1 LLKGKPF
8 ADATTRAL
16 FLSRFGER
24 RVAAERVEL
33 VPWEPSGPAHLA
45 YYERVDVALDPFPY
59 NGTTTTCEALW
70 MGVPVVTLRGDRHAG
85 RVGASLLTQI
95 GLMDLIANSVEEYQE
110 IAVALAR
117 NPERLDYLR
126 RSCGSE
132 TGATAARVTLR
143 CDRARLHGSRSR
155 CIEKVWYVVR
165 NTLTQQRASGV
176 NASING
182 LSPC

>member
-1 LLKGKPF
+1 
-8 ADATTRAL
+8 
-16 FLSRFGER
+16 
-24 RVAAERVEL
+24 
-33 VPWEPSGPAHLA
+33 VPWEPSGSAHLA

-95 GLMDLIANSVEEYQE
+95 GLMDLIANSVEEYLE

-126 RSCGSE
+126 RSLRPRMAASPLCDGPAFARKME
-132 TGATAARVTLR
+132 ATFRTMWRNWCEDTIINNGVATLPSSNFLGLKAR
-143 CDRARLHGSRSR
+143 
-155 CIEKVWYVVR
+155 
-165 NTLTQQRASGV
+165 
-176 NASING
+176 
-182 LSPC
+182 